1 MSRIVTSQ
9 EMTLPEVILPE
20 VTGNDFIGTLRGL
33 LGKLW
38 EFPIGHSI
46 FPAEI
51 STGENLGIRPMKCHN
66 PSFN

>member
-1 MSRIVTSQ
+1 MTS
-9 EMTLPEVILPE
+9 PEVASPEVVSPE
-20 VTGNDFIGTLRGL
+20 VTGNDFIGTFGVYSENF
-33 LGKLW
+33 W
-38 EFPIGHSI
+38 EFPIEHSI